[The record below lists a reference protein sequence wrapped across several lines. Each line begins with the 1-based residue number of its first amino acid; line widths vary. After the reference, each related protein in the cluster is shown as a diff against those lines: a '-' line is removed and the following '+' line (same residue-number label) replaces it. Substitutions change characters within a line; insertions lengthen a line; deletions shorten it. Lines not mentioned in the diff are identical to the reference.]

1 MYMDFAGLL
10 FFMTVLTCSIALV
23 DKLFFDRKRN
33 GEKRPW
39 LIETAY
45 SLFPVFLFVFVIR
58 TFIAEPYRIPSG
70 SMKPTLVEGDFVL
83 VNKSKY
89 GWWFPII
96 DYRLNPFEDPARGD
110 VIVFRYPP
118 KPKVNYIK
126 RIIGLPGDDITYDNK
141 QLFING
147 ALVAKEY
154 LETTY
159 NDSPRGRPYLVR
171 MYEEFLLPDAN
182 HLIYEREGAIIGFSG
197 TVPEG
202 HYFVMGDNRGDSEDS
217 RVWGFVPDHY
227 IKGKAARI
235 MVSYDGKNVKLRMK
249 RTGSKIE

>member
-1 MYMDFAGLL
+1 MDFAGLL
-10 FFMTVLTCSIALV
+10 FLLTVLSCGVALI
-23 DKLFFDRKRN
+23 DKLFFAKKR
-33 GEKRPW
+33 GEKKRPW
-39 LIETAY
+39 IIETAY
-45 SLFPVFLFVFVIR
+45 ALYPVFLIVFVIR
-58 TFIAEPYRIPSG
+58 TFIAEPYRIPTG
-70 SMKPTLVEGDFVL
+70 SMKPTLLEGDFVL
-83 VNKSKY
+83 VSKSKY

-96 DYRLNPFEDPARGD
+96 DYRLNPFNEPERGD

-126 RIIGLPGDDITYDNK
+126 RIIGLPGDEILYDNN

-159 NDSPRGRPYLVR
+159 NDSPRTRPYLVR
-171 MYEEFLLPDAN
+171 VYEEFLLPNTD
-182 HLIYEREGAIIGFSG
+182 HLIYEREGRIIGFAG
-197 TVPEG
+197 TVPED

-217 RVWGFVPDHY
+217 RVWGFVPEY
-227 IKGKAARI
+227 YVKGKAARI
-235 MVSYDGKNVKLRMK
+235 MLSYDGGKVRLRLN